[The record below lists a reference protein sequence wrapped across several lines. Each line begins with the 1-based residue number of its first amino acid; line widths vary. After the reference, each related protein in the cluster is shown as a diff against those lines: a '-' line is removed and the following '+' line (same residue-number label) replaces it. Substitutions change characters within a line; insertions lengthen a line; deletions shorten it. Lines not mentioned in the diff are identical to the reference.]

1 MESQTRPVLAITM
14 GDPAGVGPEVIV
26 GALAQKRVKEAC
38 RALIIGDA
46 RTLRMASE
54 VLGTRFR
61 PKVVGDVEEME
72 RCTSAVCLLDL
83 HNADPDEIPLGQVSR
98 GAGLA
103 AAAYIRLAVELA
115 EAHKVAGIVTAPIN
129 KEALRLADVPYA
141 GHTEMLAALCG
152 VDRVAMMLV
161 HGNMAVSHV
170 TTHVPL
176 RKACDL
182 VKLAR
187 VLDVIRLTDEAVRRM
202 GVARPRIAVAGLNPH
217 AGESG
222 LFGEEE
228 EREIAPAVEKAR
240 EEGMEVFGPLPP
252 DTVFARQ
259 RAGEFDVV
267 VAMTH
272 DQGHI
277 AVKTAGFTARPART
291 ARFSARPA
299 RFSARGAH
307 LSARSARETAHFGT
321 EASAGLQVGGVNVT
335 LGLPIIRTSVDHGTA
350 FDIVGQ
356 GLADLSSMVDAIL
369 LAAQMS
375 RGRG

>member
-1 MESQTRPVLAITM
+1 MEAQAKPVLVITM
-14 GDPAGVGPEVIV
+14 GDPAGVGAEVIV
-26 GALAQKRVKEAC
+26 GALAQRRVREAC
-38 RALIIGDA
+38 RALVIGDA
-46 RTLRMASE
+46 RSLRMAAE
-54 VLGTRFR
+54 VLGRRFSS
-61 PKVVGDVEEME
+61 KVVEDVGEME

-98 GAGLA
+98 AAGLA
-103 AAAYIRLAVELA
+103 AAAYIRQAVELA

-152 VDRVAMMLV
+152 AERVAMMLV
-161 HGNMAVSHV
+161 HADMVVSHV

-182 VKLAR
+182 VTRSR
-187 VLDVIRLTDEAVRRM
+187 VLDVIRLTEQAVRRM
-202 GVARPRIAVAGLNPH
+202 GVASPRIAVAGLNPH

-228 EREIAPAVEKAR
+228 EREIEPAVERAR
-240 EEGMEVFGPLPP
+240 DEGMEVFGPLPP

-259 RAGEFDVV
+259 RAGEFDAV

-291 ARFSARPA
+291 ARETARPA
-299 RFSARGAH
+299 RV
-307 LSARSARETAHFGT
+307 SARSARQTAHFGT
-321 EASAGLQVGGVNVT
+321 IGTGGGGLRVGGVNVT
-335 LGLPIIRTSVDHGTA
+335 LGLPIVRTSVDHGTA

-356 GLADLSSMVDAIL
+356 GLADYSSMVDAIL

-375 RGRG
+375 RERG